1 MSRAFLNEDKFEQ
14 AGGDLVERP
23 ISPHPNYV
31 TPIGFRQLQDEA
43 ERLETL
49 RKQLTARTDDPFAAQ
64 QKAEAERDLRYY
76 SARLESAIVVDLTTQ
91 PEDEVRFGAIVGV
104 EDEDG
109 QTLKFT
115 IVGEDEADIARSKV
129 SWVSPLARA
138 LIGAHVGDTVKW
150 RRPAG
155 DMELEIAS
163 ISYCQE
169 AT

>member
-14 AGGDLVERP
+14 AGGELVERP

-31 TPIGFRQLQDEA
+31 TLAGFRQLRDEA
-43 ERLETL
+43 DRLEIL
-49 RKQLTARTDDPFAAQ
+49 RKQLAVRKDDPFAVQ

-76 SARLESAIVVDLTTQ
+76 SARLESAIVVDTATQ
-91 PEDEVRFGAIVGV
+91 PEDEIRFGAMVGV

-109 QTLKFT
+109 RIQEFV
-115 IVGEDEADIARSKV
+115 IVGEDEADIACNKV
-129 SWVSPLARA
+129 SWVSPLSHS
-138 LIGAHVGDTVKW
+138 LIGAHVGDSVKW
-150 RRPAG
+150 RRPVG